1 MRRAVLTTARL
12 TLRPIEAGD
21 AGAVIA
27 ALGDYDT
34 AQWLRPIPH
43 PYTQDDFAALL
54 QLCRPGHHWMITRAG
69 VCLGLISLE
78 PALGYWLAP
87 AARGQGYSAEAAR
100 AVLAAHFADP
110 EAGAVESYYMLGN
123 AASAGV
129 LAGLGFAPTHT
140 DSVFAEARGAE
151 VPVQRMALSRM
162 AFAAAQPL
170 VIETARL
177 RLDPLTAAD
186 AAPLRALVT
195 RPEVGRMLFR
205 FPADW
210 SLTAAQEFVAGCAWT
225 GTPPF
230 RLGIRLKGD
239 AAGDLIGTIG
249 LAALDSPE
257 IFYFLAPEQAGQG
270 FASEVVAG
278 FTRQVTRY
286 FGLPRLTAEVFT
298 DNPGSARVLEKA
310 GFRQTGTGMG
320 ASEQREGLSP
330 LWHYER
336 LTPSVG

>member
-27 ALGDYDT
+27 ALGAYDT

-43 PYTQDDFAALL
+43 PYTEADFAALL
-54 QLCRPGHHWMITRAG
+54 QLCRPGHHWMITCAG
-69 VCLGLISLE
+69 DCLGLISLE

-110 EAGAVESYYMLGN
+110 EAETVESYYMLGN

-129 LAGLGFAPTHT
+129 LTGLGFVPTRKDT
-140 DSVFAEARGAE
+140 VFAEARGTE
-151 VPVQRMALSRM
+151 VPVQRMALARA
-162 AFAAAQPL
+162 AFATAQPL

-186 AAPLRALVT
+186 TEGFRALVT

-210 SLTAAQEFVAGCAWT
+210 NLAAAEEFVAGCAWT

-230 RLGIRLKGD
+230 RLAIRLKGD

-249 LAALDSPE
+249 LAALDAPE

-270 FASEVVAG
+270 YASEAVAG
-278 FTRQVTRY
+278 FADHVTRY
-286 FGLPRLTAEVFT
+286 FALPRLTAEVFT

-320 ASEQREGLSP
+320 ASEQRQGLSP

-336 LTPSVG
+336 LTPPEG